1 MLSNVKYRK
10 TLAHI
15 QLSKYGKLQRE
26 SLNCR
31 VVNKNQIEFVL
42 ATLR

>member
-10 TLAHI
+10 THI

-31 VVNKNQIEFVL
+31 VVNKNQIQFVL